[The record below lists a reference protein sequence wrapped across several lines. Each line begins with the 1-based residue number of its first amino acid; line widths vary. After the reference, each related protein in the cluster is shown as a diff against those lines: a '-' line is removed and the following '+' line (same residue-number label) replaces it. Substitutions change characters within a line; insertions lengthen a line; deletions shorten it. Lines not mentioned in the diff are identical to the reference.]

1 MFTRE
6 KFEEYFNSF
15 NNRQYDIFPKF
26 YADDI
31 VYVMDA
37 NNGKI
42 FHGPQAIVDLYRE
55 LHQYFDEEVAIENI
69 AITDSMIAVEVPTL
83 LRCKREFNLEGFVPI
98 PEGQT
103 CKMMC
108 FNHYDLNAEGKFKR
122 IRVAIHSI
130 EYLNSVGHS
139 Q

>member
-1 MFTRE
+1 MMTRE
-6 KFEEYFNSF
+6 EFERYFTLF
-15 NNRQYDIFPKF
+15 NTRQYDAFPSY
-26 YADDI
+26 YAENV

-37 NNGKI
+37 NNNKV
-42 FHGPQAIVDLYRE
+42 FHGRQAIADLYRK
-55 LHQYFDEEVAIENI
+55 LHQYFDEEVLIENI

-83 LRCKREFNLEGFVPI
+83 LICKKEFDLPGFVPI

-108 FNHYDLNAEGKFKR
+108 FNHYDLNPEGKFSR

-130 EYLNSVGHS
+130 EYV
-139 Q
+139 

>member
-15 NNRQYDIFPKF
+15 NNRQYDVFPKF

-37 NNGKI
+37 NNGKV

-83 LRCKREFNLEGFVPI
+83 LRCKKEFALEGFVPI

-108 FNHYDLNAEGKFKR
+108 FNHYDLNQDGKFKR

-130 EYLNSVGHS
+130 EYLK